1 MLKIKKVIP
10 FKITISIII
19 LNIFLS
25 LIYIYTSYN
34 SQKEEIIE
42 LKKRVTKEIIRDFQT
57 SIDLATL
64 YNKKIINKLLDS
76 YVNEELGMYDVV
88 ITDLNRRIL
97 CSTNNIKSKY
107 WKFPF
112 IDELVSSKKGLIIR
126 KLDSTTV
133 LIDSYMF
140 NNGNIDKKIGIIEMK
155 VSLKK
160 EYKSIHEFLH
170 RMILVAIASLFVLTL
185 IAIWIARLVSAPLL
199 KLNEA
204 ANNVATGNLDVE
216 IDIKSNDEI
225 GNLAKTFSS
234 MVGKLKNIYTFLES
248 EVESRTKDLEEANTK
263 LENLNKQLLEANNA
277 KSAFLASMSHELR
290 TPLNAIIGFSELLR
304 DGFLGELTNE
314 QKEPV
319 NDIYNSGKHLLTLI
333 NDILDLSKV
342 EAGKVEL
349 VLEDTDLP
357 ILLSDALSIVKERAM
372 KHSITLNSEIRK
384 EIGKVK
390 IDSVRVKQIVYNLL
404 SNAVKFTPDKGKV
417 TLLADIVSVFEVLKN
432 KDKCGF
438 TDNLDNIS
446 RYSKYIMIGVKDT
459 GIGLPVDKMDRL
471 FKSFEQL
478 HNTNLNK
485 TEGTGLG
492 LSLVKKLVELHN
504 GTVIAESKVFG
515 ANKGSTF
522 TVFIPFV
529 VANGSNKLKI
539 ADEDKISSID
549 KHVHKALIVEDDTS
563 SARLL
568 STYLQDLKFYPE
580 IVYNANDAIKALSKN
595 KYDIVT
601 LDIFLPDK
609 NGWNLL
615 KELKFNNLLNET
627 DVIIISI
634 DPDANKGIILGVADI
649 LEKPIQRKEFV
660 NIVNK
665 LKLKKLDTVK
675 NILIV
680 DDDKAVLEYCKKVL
694 NHEFDVECALNG
706 VEAIEKINLKK
717 PDILILD
724 LLMPKMDGFE
734 MVNHIKKDKK
744 YEDIPIIILTNKDL
758 TKDDLRLLNYKIEN
772 IIEKSKFNK
781 EIFITEINKVLNKG
795 R

>member
-1 MLKIKKVIP
+1 MA
-10 FKITISIII
+10 
-19 LNIFLS
+19 
-25 LIYIYTSYN
+25 
-34 SQKEEIIE
+34 
-42 LKKRVTKEIIRDFQT
+42 D
-57 SIDLATL
+57 
-64 YNKKIINKLLDS
+64 
-76 YVNEELGMYDVV
+76 
-88 ITDLNRRIL
+88 
-97 CSTNNIKSKY
+97 
-107 WKFPF
+107 
-112 IDELVSSKKGLIIR
+112 
-126 KLDSTTV
+126 
-133 LIDSYMF
+133 
-140 NNGNIDKKIGIIEMK
+140 
-155 VSLKK
+155 
-160 EYKSIHEFLH
+160 
-170 RMILVAIASLFVLTL
+170 
-185 IAIWIARLVSAPLL
+185 
-199 KLNEA
+199 
-204 ANNVATGNLDVE
+204 
-216 IDIKSNDEI
+216 
-225 GNLAKTFSS
+225 
-234 MVGKLKNIYTFLES
+234 KLKNMYKILES
-248 EVESRTKDLEEANTK
+248 KVEARTKDLEEANMK

-609 NGWNLL
+609 NGWDLL
-615 KELKFNNLLNET
+615 KELKSHNLLQGT
-627 DVIIISI
+627 DIIIISI
-634 DPDANKGIILGVADI
+634 EPDTNKGIIMGVSDI
-649 LEKPIQRKEFV
+649 MEKPINRKEFV
-660 NIVNK
+660 DIVNR
-665 LKLKKLDTVK
+665 LKSKKMK
-675 NILIV
+675 NIKKILIV
-680 DDDKAVLEYCKKVL
+680 DDDITVLEYCKKIL
-694 NHEFDVECALNG
+694 SGDFEVECALSG
-706 VEAIEKINLKK
+706 KEALEKINQAK

-734 MVNHIKKDKK
+734 VLDFIKKDKR
-744 YEDIPIIILTNKDL
+744 YENIPVVILTNKDL
-758 TKDDLRLLNYKIEN
+758 TGDELKLLNNKIES
-772 IIEKSKFNK
+772 IFAKSQFNK
-781 EIFITEINKVLNKG
+781 ESFVNEIKEILNEN
-795 R
+795 